1 MDKRWAWGC
10 CLVALDAALGACTNQ
25 QKLREAELVQLLRWL
40 PGSYDNTAQAK
51 ADEQAAVRPP
61 HESLELAIVPIES
74 VAMGRNAFYVQEMA
88 ADDAR
93 RVMSQKVV
101 RFTSTDK
108 GIVESVAA
116 LADPLRW
123 RDGQRNPEVFM
134 GMTPKDLTSTA
145 GCELT
150 WKKEGERFTGA
161 NDPKQCRNTS
171 HAVMGLV
178 QVDSRAELTVDE
190 FATAELAYGAD
201 GRLLQGRKDE
211 PFYRFRKVG
220 R

>member
-1 MDKRWAWGC
+1 MDKRWLWVC
-10 CLVALDAALGACTNQ
+10 CLVAAGASLGACTNQ
-25 QKLREAELVQLLRWL
+25 QKLRDAELVQLKRWL

-51 ADEQAAVRPP
+51 ADEEKGVRPP
-61 HESLELAIVPIES
+61 HESLELVIVPIES

-101 RFTSTDK
+101 TFTSTDK
-108 GIVESVAA
+108 GIVESVAS

-123 RDGQRNPEVFM
+123 RDGHRNPEVFM
-134 GMTPKDLTSTA
+134 GMTPKDIAPTT

-150 WKKEGERFTGA
+150 WKKDGERFTGA
-161 NDPKQCRNTS
+161 NDSKHCRTTS
-171 HAVMGLV
+171 HAAMGLV
-178 QVDSRAELTVDE
+178 EVDSRAELTVDG

-201 GRLLQGRKDE
+201 ERLLQGRKDE